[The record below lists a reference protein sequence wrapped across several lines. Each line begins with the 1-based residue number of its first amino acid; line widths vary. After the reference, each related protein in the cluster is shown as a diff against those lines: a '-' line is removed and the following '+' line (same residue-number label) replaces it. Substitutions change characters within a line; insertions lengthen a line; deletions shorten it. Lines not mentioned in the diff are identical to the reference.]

1 MLQSRLQ
8 EELGAV
14 GEAEDGNVGEG
25 KDGGDGALAAAAAGV
40 VAPSVSVSAWDADP
54 LRVV

>member
-14 GEAEDGNVGEG
+14 GEAEDGKAGEG
-25 KDGGDGALAAAAAGV
+25 KEGGDGALAAAAAGV
-40 VAPSVSVSAWDADP
+40 VTPSVSVSAWDADP

>member
-1 MLQSRLQ
+1 MLQRRLQ

-14 GEAEDGNVGEG
+14 GEAADADAGEG
-25 KDGGDGALAAAAAGV
+25 KEGGDGALAAAAAGV
-40 VAPSVSVSAWDADP
+40 VTPSVGVSAWDADP